1 MPEIFDGAAIGER
14 LFGEALD
21 PRELLVRAFPPLA
34 DVVPP
39 LDHVVLTA
47 RPLVARVNHG
57 QWIASC
63 DCGAPLLPLVP
74 TPGGVVFFDR
84 PLVWCMRCR
93 NGGTGRGWRP
103 VQLPAAGLRDA
114 IEAVLVLRP
123 DVTAR
128 NWEPGETVAE
138 LVAENLAHGVPV
150 PRVEAAPPADDPTRD
165 QEPWPSAAA
174 RAVLAA
180 LKPRRRRPFG
190 IGR

>member
-1 MPEIFDGAAIGER
+1 MIYDGASIGER
-14 LFGEALD
+14 LHGQVLD
-21 PRELLVRAFPPLA
+21 PRELLVRSYPLLA
-34 DVVPP
+34 EVVPP

-63 DCGAPLLPLVP
+63 DCGAPADKIP

-84 PLVWCMRCR
+84 PLVWCVRCR

-103 VQLPAAGLRDA
+103 VTVPSSDLRTA
-114 IEAVLVLRP
+114 VEAVLVLRP
-123 DVTAR
+123 DLATR
-128 NWEPGETVAE
+128 NWTPGETVAQ
-138 LVAENLAHGVPV
+138 LIVENVAHGVSV
-150 PRVEAAPPADDPTRD
+150 PRPDDPASPAPDPTRG